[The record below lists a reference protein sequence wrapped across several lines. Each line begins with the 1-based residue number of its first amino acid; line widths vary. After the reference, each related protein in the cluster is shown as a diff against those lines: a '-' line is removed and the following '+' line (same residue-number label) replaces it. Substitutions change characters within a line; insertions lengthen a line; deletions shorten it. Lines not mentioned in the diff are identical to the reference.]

1 MERRTTFFLALQFLL
16 MVQLHAQ
23 NPEGL
28 GADEEKDSFVE
39 SLFGLAD
46 RTVELLSTDRWTFIP
61 ALTYSPET
69 RLGIGARAVK
79 IFQTGTD
86 SSFLANRPSSLPL
99 TFLYTLNHQM
109 IVTGE
114 LELWMD
120 QNTSFLNARIE
131 FSDYPFQFSG
141 IGNAVFDAEPYA
153 SRYFYTHL
161 YYEKEVARGFY
172 LGPRYE
178 FRTDDLYQKVPGGL
192 LDAGTI
198 PGSNGQRLSGLG
210 LAVNLDRRDNIFQPR
225 RGAYHQWSWMIF
237 HSHLGSNFNFM
248 QWVFDFRKYW
258 PLPKDQV
265 LVGQARLSLTQGEV
279 PFQHLSMMGGSDLM
293 RGYFEGRYRD
303 RHAMVYQ
310 AEWRFPVYR
319 NLRMVAFGS
328 AGQVGR
334 EAGDFGFNGYLRWGG
349 GIGFRYRLTEE
360 GLQLRFDLAYGDRP
374 AFYFGLNEVM

>member
-1 MERRTTFFLALQFLL
+1 MGRRITFFLAVQFLL
-16 MVQLHAQ
+16 FGHLRAQ
-23 NPEGL
+23 DLESVIKQGEG
-28 GADEEKDSFVE
+28 GSFVE
-39 SLFGLAD
+39 KLFGLAD
-46 RTVELLSTDRWTFIP
+46 RTVDLFSTDQWTFIP

-69 RLGIGARAVK
+69 SLGIGARAVR
-79 IFQTGTD
+79 IFRTGSD
-86 SSFLANRPSSLPL
+86 SLSGANRPSSLPL
-99 TFLYTLNHQM
+99 TFLYTLNHQV
-109 IVTGE
+109 ILTGE
-114 LELWMD
+114 LELWMN
-120 QNTSFLNARIE
+120 QNKSFFNGRME

-141 IGNAVFDAEPYA
+141 IGNAVFEAESYA
-153 SRYFYTHL
+153 SRYFYVHV
-161 YYEKEVARGFY
+161 YYEKEVARGIY

-210 LAVNLDRRDNIFQPR
+210 LAVTLDRRDAIFQPA
-225 RGAYHQWSWMIF
+225 RGGYHQLSWMKF
-237 HSHLGSNFNFM
+237 HSVLGSNFDFT

-258 PLPKDQV
+258 PMRNDQV
-265 LVGQARLSLTQGEV
+265 FVGQAMVSLTQGEV

-328 AGQVGR
+328 AGQIGR
-334 EAGDFGFNGYLRWGG
+334 NAGDFGLNRNMRLGA
-349 GIGFRYRLTEE
+349 GIGFRYRLNEE
-360 GLQLRFDLAYGDRP
+360 GLQLRIDLAYGDRP
-374 AFYFGLNEVM
+374 AFYFGLNEVI